1 MAFKIEGGSFGLDGR
16 VKVDLS
22 GRTVEIAGAVPRTY
36 AAAEIAGVEVDK
48 DVKSKTSVISVL
60 IGLLV
65 FTPLLAYFF
74 GVGGLIVGLVLTVFG
89 SRYTKS
95 KYLATIRFSDG
106 KTVRVA
112 GGQIDINRLPRL
124 VE

>member
-1 MAFKIEGGSFGLDGR
+1 MAFKIEGGSFGLSGR

-22 GRTVEIAGAVPRTY
+22 GRTVQIAGAVPKTY
-36 AAAEIAGVEVDK
+36 TATEIAGVEVDK
-48 DVKSKTSVISVL
+48 DVKSKTSLISVL

-65 FTPLLAYFF
+65 FTPLLTYFF
-74 GVGGLIVGLVLTVFG
+74 WVGGLIVGLVLTVFG
-89 SRYTKS
+89 SKYTKS
-95 KYLATIRFSDG
+95 KFLATIRFSDG
-106 KTVRVA
+106 KSVRIA